1 MATRPLHS
9 LEVHSL
15 LAPAAECGGAR
26 DDTRL
31 LGVAIQEIFLDWT
44 RSHVRQLAGG
54 QPPEGLG
61 PPPVEMPPVETPP
74 VEIPTVETPALS
86 AAA

>member
-1 MATRPLHS
+1 MATRPLHA

-15 LAPAAECGGAR
+15 LAPAAECGGAQ
-26 DDTRL
+26 DDHRM
-31 LGVAIQEIFLDWT
+31 LGIALQEIFIDWT
-44 RSHVRQLAGG
+44 RSYVRQLAGG

-61 PPPVEMPPVETPP
+61 PPVE
-74 VEIPTVETPALS
+74 PAEPAEPAASLG